1 MAAKLLHSLTDDNPD
16 LQKQIGCMTGVFQ
29 LFDRHNMVAG
39 RRLSGHSP
47 KRLPPGSQQF
57 DNGTPESESSSTYQR
72 PYIVEKHANKIVQ
85 DKNRASTE
93 SSRDSFSSMSRSSSF
108 SSLDNVN
115 RTTHPEPDHLVFPET
130 PSRDSGIRQSCGS
143 QMSRQSLDLR
153 DVVKDSMYREARGFS
168 HKSLT
173 KDEAP
178 DHLVNYRESNDAH
191 CYYNEPREL
200 SRSKSYQFRDGSS
213 FSVPKDCP
221 RFSYDGR
228 ETNRLSFQSRD
239 NAKTTISKQ
248 LEDLP
253 RLSLDSR
260 ESSTRSLNSFS
271 RNPKT
276 DSVISVDRGPILARP
291 PSVVAKLM
299 GLETLPDSGSASH
312 KESGVGPIRTGQAED
327 GNSLSRSFEATDFFG
342 PIKMHNSA
350 RSSLREPTSPCWKNS
365 GMKPISR
372 FPMEPAPWKQRDGA
386 RSPQK
391 PGSCG
396 MKLPTKIH
404 SPYSSVYSEVDKR
417 LKHLEF
423 TESGKDLR
431 ALKQIL
437 EAMQSMEARKEGT
450 HMAKRHSIAT
460 QNERFLGGGR
470 SVTGDH
476 QNPPSATRGSNHL
489 RAYES
494 PIVIMKP
501 AKLVERSGM
510 GGSSMMHIE
519 EFPIDNRKIFTNS
532 KAERDPNPKGTRGQ
546 NAASITDVKSGGR
559 HMRTPPVS
567 TKQQQLTKENTSGK
581 SSGSISPR
589 LQQKRL
595 ELERRSR
602 PPTPPP
608 DSGKSRKP
616 PSKQLSELS
625 SPGGRRRPKY
635 SNIQQND
642 DQYREV
648 GSESQK
654 LGYRETREFNYDMVS
669 KIDTVVT
676 SPHEIS
682 EEIDNRQSPS
692 SIQEKSRLLLR
703 DDESVDP
710 EYPSPVSVLDD
721 AVYMDDSPSP
731 VKHMLKTLKDDAT
744 QSPNEKFVKD
754 QWEARDDDTI
764 SLGVTSEINRK
775 KLQNIEHLVQ
785 KLTRLNSTHD
795 EAHTDYIASL
805 CENTKPDDRY
815 ISEILLAS
823 GLLLRDLGSSLT
835 TFQFH
840 SSGYPIN
847 PELFLV
853 LEQTK
858 FSNLQKQD
866 PDTPEKLL
874 KKEKFHRKLIFDTVN
889 EILAGK
895 LALVVPSLE
904 KWSRK
909 PFKLTKKTLNAQK
922 LLRELC
928 LEIEQ
933 LQIRK
938 TREIIGLEEEDEG
951 LKSVLWEEVLNCE
964 ESWTDYDDQLPVIV
978 LEIERLIFKDLVNEV
993 VLGEAFDGRR
1003 IKLGRRCRQL
1013 FSK

>member
-39 RRLSGHSP
+39 RRFSCHSP
-47 KRLPPGSQQF
+47 KRLPPGSPQF
-57 DNGTPESESSSTYQR
+57 DNGTPESESSSSYQR
-72 PYIVEKHANKIVQ
+72 PYIVIVQ
-85 DKNRASTE
+85 DKHRASTE

-143 QMSRQSLDLR
+143 QMSRQGLDLR
-153 DVVKDSMYREARGFS
+153 DVVKDSMYREVRGFS

-178 DHLVNYRESNDAH
+178 EHLVNYRESNDAH
-191 CYYNEPREL
+191 WYYNEPIEL

-239 NAKTTISKQ
+239 NAKTMTSKQ
-248 LEDLP
+248 LEELP

-276 DSVISVDRGPILARP
+276 DSVISVDRGPIQARP

-312 KESGVGPIRTGQAED
+312 KESVVGPIRTGPAED
-327 GNSLSRSFEATDFFG
+327 GNSLSKSSQATDFFG
-342 PIKMHNSA
+342 PIKMQNSA

-391 PGSCG
+391 PGSRG
-396 MKLPTKIH
+396 MKSPTKIH
-404 SPYSSVYSEVDKR
+404 SQYSSVYSEVDKR

-431 ALKQIL
+431 ALKRIL

-450 HMAKRHSIAT
+450 HMVKRHSITT
-460 QNERFLGGGR
+460 QNERFLGGGGR
-470 SVTGDH
+470 LSGDH
-476 QNPPSATRGSNHL
+476 QNPPSVTRGSNHL

-510 GGSSMMHIE
+510 GGSSVMHIE
-519 EFPIDNRKIFTNS
+519 EFPIDTRKIFTNS
-532 KAERDPNPKGTRGQ
+532 KTERDPNPKSARGQ
-546 NAASITDVKSGGR
+546 TAANITDMKSGGR
-559 HMRTPPVS
+559 HTRTPPVS
-567 TKQQQLTKENTSGK
+567 TKQQQFAKENTSGK
-581 SSGSISPR
+581 SLGSISPR
-589 LQQKRL
+589 LQSKRL

-608 DSGKSRKP
+608 ESGKSRKP

-642 DQYREV
+642 DQFREV
-648 GSESQK
+648 GSESKK
-654 LGYRETREFNYDMVS
+654 LSYRETQEFNYDMVS
-669 KIDTVVT
+669 KIDTVK
-676 SPHEIS
+676 
-682 EEIDNRQSPS
+682 S
-692 SIQEKSRLLLR
+692 SLLLR
-703 DDESVDP
+703 EDESVDP

-731 VKHMLKTLKDDAT
+731 VKHMLKTLKG
-744 QSPNEKFVKD
+744 PNEKFVKD
-754 QWEARDDDTI
+754 QWEAQDDDSI
-764 SLGVTSEINRK
+764 SLSVTSEINRK

-785 KLTRLNSTHD
+785 KLTRLNSSHD

-840 SSGYPIN
+840 SSGHPIN

-858 FSNLQKQD
+858 FRNLQKQD

-895 LALVVPSLE
+895 LALVVPSIE

-928 LEIEQ
+928 FEIEQ
-933 LQIRK
+933 LQIGK
-938 TREIIGLEEEDEG
+938 KRESICLEEEDDG
-951 LKSVLWEEVLNCE
+951 MKSVVWEEVLNSE
-964 ESWTDYDDQLPVIV
+964 ESWTDYDDELPVIA
-978 LEIERLIFKDLVNEV
+978 LEVERLIFKDLVNEV

-1003 IKLGRRCRQL
+1003 IKPGRRCRQL